1 MARYVFKL
9 PDVGEGTAEAEIVA
23 WHVAP
28 GDLVQEDQIVVDV
41 MTDKATVEITS
52 PVTGRVLERYGELGV
67 KSAVGGDLIVFEVEG
82 AGTPAER
89 PAAAAPAAPEPAPAP
104 EAAVP
109 VAAPT
114 AKAPQPAPS
123 YAEAAR
129 RPAQDAA
136 GRPLAAPAVRAYAL
150 EKGVA
155 LQFVAATGKDG
166 RIQREDV
173 DAYLAGGQVPAGAA
187 SGLVRR
193 TAVEEIKVIG
203 LRRRIAEKMQEAMRR
218 IPHASYTEEMDVTEL
233 DDLRH
238 HLNETKRADQP
249 RLTLLPFLVRGLVK
263 VLPDS
268 PQLNATYE
276 DEAGIIRRHAAV
288 HVGVATQTPNGLMV
302 PVLRHAEARDL
313 WDIAAEITRLS
324 AAARD
329 GSAKAAELSG
339 STITLSSLG
348 TLGGV
353 TSSPIVNW
361 PEVAIVAPNR
371 IVERPMVRDGM
382 VAVRKMM
389 NFSMSFDH
397 RVVDGYDA
405 ALFMQQLKGA
415 LEHPALLFMP

>member
-1 MARYVFKL
+1 V
-9 PDVGEGTAEAEIVA
+9 
-23 WHVAP
+23 
-28 GDLVQEDQIVVDV
+28 
-41 MTDKATVEITS
+41 
-52 PVTGRVLERYGELGV
+52 
-67 KSAVGGDLIVFEVEG
+67 
-82 AGTPAER
+82 
-89 PAAAAPAAPEPAPAP
+89 
-104 EAAVP
+104 
-109 VAAPT
+109 
-114 AKAPQPAPS
+114 
-123 YAEAAR
+123 
-129 RPAQDAA
+129 
-136 GRPLAAPAVRAYAL
+136 GRPLAAPAVRAYAV

-166 RIQREDV
+166 RIRREDV
-173 DAYLAGGQVPAGAA
+173 DAHLAGGGSPAGTAG
-187 SGLVRR
+187 GLVRR
-193 TAVEEIKVIG
+193 TAMEEIKVIG

-233 DDLRH
+233 DDLRR
-238 HLNETKRADQP
+238 HLNDTKRADQP

-268 PQLNATYE
+268 PQLNATYD
-276 DEAGIIRRHAAV
+276 DEARIIRRHAAV

-371 IVERPMVRDGM
+371 IVERPMVRDGL